1 MEMVFVPDFSADP
14 FKAKLVINRLREE
27 VASFEK
33 FLLVI
38 IKEPVRVEGDQDS
51 FGLVLFFVFLRF
63 DSGLF
68 FCPGENAIPV
78 CGELPGE
85 IFKGAEFTDRFGSA
99 FPSLLT

>member
-1 MEMVFVPDFSADP
+1 M
-14 FKAKLVINRLREE
+14 
-27 VASFEK
+27 
-33 FLLVI
+33 
-38 IKEPVRVEGDQDS
+38 EGDQDS

-99 FPSLLT
+99 FSLVVDVGHSDIKRFRILGFRSSHFHGKPSSNLSYHRLPNIAIE